1 MSNKKSQ
8 IILYHAKS
16 EDIEKGVLKFIM
28 DSAPYAFRRQLV
40 LVGNPL
46 FIHYRTLCGFTS
58 HYWKEIFKKDKDRFL
73 YECKIPR
80 KYTIK
85 DIADR
90 AKTCFGDYYNRYF
103 GDIFMEEALKM
114 ADLPCFDQKRYEL
127 VFQRVQKRLELKHE
141 ADVLK

>member
-58 HYWKEIFKKDKDRFL
+58 HYWKEIFKKDKDRFCMNVRSQGNIRL
-73 YECKIPR
+73 KISLTEP
-80 KYTIK
+80 KHALVTTII
-85 DIADR
+85 DILAISLW
-90 AKTCFGDYYNRYF
+90 K
-103 GDIFMEEALKM
+103 
-114 ADLPCFDQKRYEL
+114 KR
-127 VFQRVQKRLELKHE
+127 
-141 ADVLK
+141 